1 MLGGLIAQ
9 DPRMVHMMQQKLNK
23 LIGQSSG
30 YIENLPAKVKRRVN
44 GLKGIQ
50 KEHAK
55 LEAKFQEDVL
65 ELEKKYFKLYTPL
78 YERRAAI
85 VNGELEPTEDE
96 VTEGLKKDKDDEEE
110 EPEESEE
117 PLVKDPEEKVA
128 APKGVPE
135 FWLSTLKQNPSLQEL
150 IVDEDEPVLHNLVD
164 IRMEYLDKP
173 GFKLLFVFSENPY
186 FEDKILSK
194 TYFYRE
200 ENGYGGDFIYDHAEG
215 SKIQWKEGK
224 DLTVRIE
231 SKKQRNKS
239 LLPPFTPNAKTNMIQ
254 TRSKPVL
261 SKRRCPPTAFSTSSL
276 RPSHQHQ
283 ARKARPMRSSRNA
296 LSLIISS
303 AKTSRRE

>member
-30 YIENLPAKVKRRVN
+30 YIENLPAEVKRRVN

-110 EPEESEE
+110 EAEKPAE
-117 PLVKDPEEKVA
+117 PLVKDPEEKTAV
-128 APKGVPE
+128 PKGVPE
-135 FWLSTLKQNPSLQEL
+135 FWLSTLKQNPSIQE
-150 IVDEDEPVLHNLVD
+150 IVVEEDESALHSLVD

-186 FEDKILSK
+186 FENKILSK

-215 SKIQWKEGK
+215 CKIQWKEGK
-224 DLTVRIE
+224 DLTIRVE

-239 LLPPFTPNAKTNMIQ
+239 TFAC
-254 TRSKPVL
+254 
-261 SKRRCPPTAFSTSSL
+261 RRRTET
-276 RPSHQHQ
+276 
-283 ARKARPMRSSRNA
+283 
-296 LSLIISS
+296 
-303 AKTSRRE
+303 